1 MNTFFLIFVGLPAL
15 EIFLMIK
22 IGGEIGAFN
31 TVALIFLTAIVGL
44 FYARLQGIQI
54 LKSGIV
60 NMYQNKVPIN
70 EIISGTSIA
79 LAALLL
85 IIPGFLTDLM
95 GFLLI
100 FPLTRKFL
108 FRKISNKFNNRNVKQ
123 KNNFIDGEFEDI
135 EDDNDKKL

>member
-1 MNTFFLIFVGLPAL
+1 MNTFFLIFIGLPAL

-31 TVALIFLTAIVGL
+31 TIALIFLTAIVGL

-85 IIPGFLTDLM
+85 IIPGFFTDLI
-95 GFLLI
+95 GFLLLIPFTRNILLKI
-100 FPLTRKFL
+100 FLKK
-108 FRKISNKFNNRNVKQ
+108 KIVINKAKENNT
-123 KNNFIDGEFEDI
+123 IDGEIVKKDK
-135 EDDNDKKL
+135 DDL